1 MQTRPQ
7 PGEEVDESAVMRAGR
22 LLALRLQLAWERL
35 RAAPSDVEPYQE
47 GVTRAGPALRRPAL
61 LGMLAVA
68 MIVVGASQPTSPFT
82 LTQVPGS
89 WYFGI
94 PPRALVS
101 GLTRPPGQDL
111 FVGVVLVYAG
121 MVILMR
127 AWYDLYK
134 VTVKYPG
141 LPVRKLVPVFAMWAL
156 PLLIVAP
163 IFSRDVYSYAAQG
176 EMMSH
181 GINPYSYGPAILGV
195 NNWVN
200 PVDPLWQNIASPYG
214 PLFVGAAGAI
224 VSFTGHHELAAV
236 VGMRLL
242 ALFGVVLVAVFL
254 PRLARS
260 YGYDASTAFTIAV
273 LNPLVIL
280 HLIGG
285 AHNDALMLG
294 LLVAGLAMAR
304 SGKPV
309 VGVVLVSLAA
319 CVKVPAAIGIV
330 YIGWE
335 WLGDGASRTERIRP
349 VVSALLIAAVVTEI
363 VTAVVGLGWGWVGA
377 LGNPDTVKS
386 YLDPATAIGLL
397 GGHLLQQVGLGGYSS
412 DALTL
417 VRGIAM
423 LAAAVIGLRLL
434 LRSNRRTSGR
444 AIGLT
449 LLALAVLGPVTQ
461 PWYLTWAIVVL
472 AAVATPRLRACLIAL
487 SCVASFLGLPGALTL
502 VRELTVANPLA
513 VAAACLALVAIA
525 VLIVAPTLARVF
537 GRPGEGEIAALTR
550 VGWPSR

>member
-1 MQTRPQ
+1 
-7 PGEEVDESAVMRAGR
+7 
-22 LLALRLQLAWERL
+22 
-35 RAAPSDVEPYQE
+35 
-47 GVTRAGPALRRPAL
+47 
-61 LGMLAVA
+61 MLAMA
-68 MIVVGASQPTSPFT
+68 MIVVGVSQPTSPFT

-121 MVILMR
+121 MVIMMR

-134 VTVKYPG
+134 VTVKHPG

-181 GINPYSYGPAILGV
+181 GINPYSYGPAVLGV

-224 VSFTGHHELAAV
+224 VSITGHHELAAV

-242 ALFGVVLVAVFL
+242 ALLGVVLVAVFL

-319 CVKVPAAIGIV
+319 CVKIPAAVGIV

-363 VTAVVGLGWGWVGA
+363 VTAVVGLGWGWVRA
-377 LGNPDTVKS
+377 LGNPDSVKS

-397 GGHLLQQVGLGGYSS
+397 GGRVLQELGLGHYSG

-417 VRGIAM
+417 VRGVAM
-423 LAAAVIGLRLL
+423 MAAAVIGLRLL

-449 LLALAVLGPVTQ
+449 LLAIAVLGPVTQ

-472 AAVATPRLRACLIAL
+472 AAVAAPRLRACLIAL
-487 SCVASFLGLPGALTL
+487 SCGASFLGLPGALTL
-502 VRELTVANPLA
+502 VRELTVANPLL
-513 VAAACLALVAIA
+513 VAAASLALVAIA

-537 GRPGEGEIAALTR
+537 GRPSEDEIALTR
-550 VGWPSR
+550 VSWPSR